1 MNKPILLLNAPPR
14 AGKDTLAMLLE
25 RIDNAFVCSFKQGV
39 DVLAD
44 AVLSVAGID
53 NNVFKRWY
61 DLDKGK
67 ARKELGGMSCRQFY
81 IHLSESLM
89 KPIFGNDVFGKCL
102 AKYIAQNVKDHHK
115 YVVVADVG
123 FEEEVE
129 TLADAFGRDNLYLVQ
144 WTADWCSYLN
154 DSRKHLDPILMNHV
168 MLPHNEKCSTV
179 DGWEKWKEQSVKT
192 IERRLKA
199 DGKL

>member
-44 AVLSVAGID
+44 SVLGVAGID

-61 DLDKGK
+61 GLDKEK
-67 ARKELGGMSCRQFY
+67 AREELGGMSCRQFY

-115 YVVVADVG
+115 YVVVAGVG

-129 TLADAFGRDNLYLVQ
+129 TLVDSFGRDNLYLVQ
-144 WTADWCSYLN
+144 WTADGCSYLN
-154 DSRKHLDPILMNHV
+154 DSRKHIDPVLMKHI

>member
-44 AVLSVAGID
+44 AVLGVAGID

-61 DLDKGK
+61 DLDKEK

-102 AKYIAQNVKDHHK
+102 AKHIAQNVKDHHK
-115 YVVVADVG
+115 YVVVAGVG
-123 FEEEVE
+123 FEEEVA
-129 TLADAFGRDNLYLVQ
+129 TLVDAFGRDNLYLVQ
-144 WTADWCSYLN
+144 WTADGCSYLN
-154 DSRKHLDPILMNHV
+154 DSRKHIDPVLMNHI
-168 MLPHNEKCSTV
+168 MLTHNEKCSTV

>member
-14 AGKDTLAMLLE
+14 AGKDTLATLLE

-61 DLDKGK
+61 DLDKEK

-102 AKYIAQNVKDHHK
+102 AKHIAQNVKDHHK
-115 YVVVADVG
+115 YVVVAGVG
-123 FEEEVE
+123 FEEEVA
-129 TLADAFGRDNLYLVQ
+129 TLVDAFGRDNLYLVQ
-144 WTADWCSYLN
+144 WTADGCSYLT
-154 DSRKHLDPILMNHV
+154 DSRKHLDPVLMNHI